1 MEVATSWVGPLPFG
15 YGLVFRPDGSA
26 FTVRDRS
33 IVTFRPI
40 RFPSDVSHTPPPRA
54 ACPFVASDI
63 DPRQVVLYF

>member
-1 MEVATSWVGPLPFG
+1 MSPVGPLPFR

-26 FTVRDRS
+26 FTVRERD

-54 ACPFVASDI
+54 ACSFEAWGV
-63 DPRQVVLYF
+63 DPDLVIL